1 MRDPRQRL
9 RDILQAVANIERHA
23 ARGRSAFAQDELI
36 QVWMVHHLSI
46 IGEAAA
52 QLGRAFHDAHPELP
66 WPQIVA
72 MRNVLVHEYF
82 GIDLDEVWTTVERD
96 LPMLKSAI
104 QGLLR
109 KNPRSRSTPKTP
121 PPKLKKPGRKKK
133 DGGE

>member
-96 LPMLKSAI
+96 LPILKSAI

-109 KNPRSRSTPKTP
+109 KSPRGRSTTKTP
-121 PPKLKKPGRKKK
+121 PPKPKKPGRKKK